1 MQRIAER
8 RNCTHTVEV
17 GLHIGKGGG
26 DVGHLL
32 GGDLLAVVT
41 EAAQGYH

>member
-8 RNCTHTVEV
+8 RNGTHTVEV
-17 GLHIGKGGG
+17 GLYVVEGGG

-32 GGDLLAVVT
+32 GGYLLAVVA
-41 EAAQGYH
+41 EAAQRYH